1 MTYLYIY
8 IHSTNHDLTFQL
20 SPISSHTSRKAFTAY
35 INPHDHAQI
44 CITRSGLG
52 IVKERHARRAQDFL
66 PCLYKFHVIYFKD
79 LAHKY

>member
-8 IHSTNHDLTFQL
+8 IHSTNHDLKFQL
-20 SPISSHTSRKAFTAY
+20 SPITSHNLRSAFTFY
-35 INPHDHAQI
+35 FNPHDHAQI
-44 CITRSGLG
+44 GMTRSGLDR
-52 IVKERHARRAQDFL
+52 VKERHAHRTQHFL